1 MTQLE
6 DWELFISIIKNG
18 GKIKQIYKSL
28 FYYRQRSDNSSV
40 SNLSNSNKLSD
51 NMLRIYNKH
60 YDFYKK
66 NDIYFQS
73 LVSPA
78 IKQYDEQLKFIK
90 KFKNY
95 LKLIFYKYFNK
106 KRYNKL
112 KNKE

>member
-1 MTQLE
+1 MIFT
-6 DWELFISIIKNG
+6 
-18 GKIKQIYKSL
+18 
-28 FYYRQRSDNSSV
+28 
-40 SNLSNSNKLSD
+40 
-51 NMLRIYNKH
+51 
-60 YDFYKK
+60 KK